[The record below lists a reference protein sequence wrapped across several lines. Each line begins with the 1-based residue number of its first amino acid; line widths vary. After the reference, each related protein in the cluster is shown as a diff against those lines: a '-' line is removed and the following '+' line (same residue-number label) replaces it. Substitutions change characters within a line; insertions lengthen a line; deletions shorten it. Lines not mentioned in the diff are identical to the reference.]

1 MHKDKSTTYIYVT
14 AEESINIETKNE
26 QVEKISFTGL
36 MGITLHSDRIVV
48 KKKEIVKCEEIITVR

>member
-48 KKKEIVKCEEIITVR
+48 KKKRS